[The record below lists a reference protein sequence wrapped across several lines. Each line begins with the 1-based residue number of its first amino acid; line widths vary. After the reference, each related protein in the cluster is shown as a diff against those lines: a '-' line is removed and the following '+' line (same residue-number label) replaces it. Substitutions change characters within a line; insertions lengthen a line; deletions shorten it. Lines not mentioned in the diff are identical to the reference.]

1 MEAKVRMA
9 KENEVV
15 VITLNRPGVYNA
27 LDQELLELLAERLL
41 DVSLDQTAR
50 TVAIAG
56 AGKAFCAGGDLKSV

>member
-41 DVSLDQTAR
+41 DVS
-50 TVAIAG
+50 
-56 AGKAFCAGGDLKSV
+56 